1 MTNDH
6 QVLARIVRRVDA
18 GEMAREMIAAFRRD
32 IDAYGRLP
40 DAVVAGQIFEVSK
53 RNVELFFRWVTDGD
67 EPTDSD
73 LQLFRDSA
81 RNRASEGMQLEH
93 LLQAYRAGGQIAF
106 RAIEA
111 AARPDE
117 RGALLL
123 CARMLMQYVDRVS
136 AAVGQTYLDER
147 QALVSEEERRLRELL
162 EVLLGQ
168 RAVPAGLRELAAR
181 IGFPLRDRYR
191 PFALAVPG
199 GSARRHA
206 QIAAALRGRGTLALT
221 EGERVVGLMAA
232 ERDPAALRESG
243 VLLAG
248 GEALPLVELGEV
260 LEELRLVADVGARL
274 GRTGEV
280 AADEYLPELL
290 LARAPRVAQMV
301 RRRVLGPLEAYA
313 ERRTSD
319 LVETLD
325 AFVRSGLDRR
335 RAAAEM
341 HVHPNTLDYRLRRIA
356 DLTGLDLRT
365 PDDLALVV
373 LALRQARLTQRGS
386 DPFRRV
392 EGCERD
398 EP

>member
-1 MTNDH
+1 MIAARGSVTQGTVSNDH

-18 GEMAREMIAAFRRD
+18 SEMAREMIAAFRQE
-32 IDAYGRLP
+32 IDAYHRLS
-40 DAVVAGQIFEVSK
+40 DAVVTGQIFEVSK
-53 RNVELFFRWVTDGD
+53 RNVELFFHWIIDGE
-67 EPTDSD
+67 EPTDAD

-81 RNRASEGMQLEH
+81 RNRATEGMQLED

-106 RAIEA
+106 RAIENA
-111 AARPDE
+111 AQPE
-117 RGALLL
+117 EQSALLL

-162 EVLLGQ
+162 DCLLDQ
-168 RAVPAGLRELAAR
+168 RPVPAPLRELAER
-181 IGFPLRDRYR
+181 IGFPLGDRYR

-206 QIAAALRGRGTLALT
+206 QIAAGLRARGNLALT
-221 EGERVVGLMAA
+221 EGERVVGLAPPD
-232 ERDPAALRESG
+232 RDTTTLRDG
-243 VLLAG
+243 GALLAG
-248 GEALPLVELGEV
+248 GEVRPLRELAEIV
-260 LEELRLVADVGARL
+260 DELRLVADFGARL

-280 AADEYLPELL
+280 HAGEYLPELL

-301 RRRVLGPLEAYA
+301 RQRVLGPLEAYA
-313 ERRTSD
+313 ERRTSE

-335 RAAAEM
+335 RAAAEI

-356 DLTGLDLRT
+356 ELTGLDLRR
-365 PDDLALVV
+365 PDDLTLVV
-373 LALRQARLTQRGS
+373 LALRQAELAG
-386 DPFRRV
+386 
-392 EGCERD
+392 
-398 EP
+398 